1 MKQTDHQEIFQVT
14 ASSLV
19 DILKILRKI
28 QILLTASSALLFLI
42 GFLILFTFFLS
53 PG

>member
-1 MKQTDHQEIFQVT
+1 MNQTDLQEVIQAAVN
-14 ASSLV
+14 SLV
-19 DILKILRKI
+19 DILNILRKI

-42 GFLILFTFFLS
+42 GFLVLFTFFLA